1 MILLF
6 SIVSFKN
13 FIPMKTIMALLTF
26 QFLILLN
33 VAAQERFTADT
44 LQTKLLW
51 LGEKVTGQHTGT
63 VYLKS
68 GWITWKDNKI
78 VSGEFDIDMTSLKE
92 SESNARL
99 EGHLKSDDFFA
110 VVKFP
115 VAILS
120 ITGSTSFDKGNGV
133 VTGTLTIKGITNPL
147 EFKAALQKKDEGMW
161 FYANIV
167 VDRTKYNIRY
177 GSGNFFDNLGDKTIF
192 DEFKLKVSLL
202 VK

>member
-13 FIPMKTIMALLTF
+13 FIPMKTIIALLTF

-63 VYLKS
+63 VNLKS

-177 GSGNFFDNLGDKTIF
+177 GSGNFYDNLGDKTIF

>member
-1 MILLF
+1 LF
-6 SIVSFKN
+6 SIVAFKN
-13 FIPMKTIMALLTF
+13 FIPMKGIMTLLTF
-26 QFLILLN
+26 QFLFLLN

-44 LQTKLLW
+44 MQTKLLW

-63 VYLKS
+63 VNLKS

-120 ITGSTSFDKGNGV
+120 ITGSTPFDKGTGV
-133 VTGTLTIKGITNPL
+133 VSGTLTIKGVTNPL
-147 EFKAALQKKDEGMW
+147 EFKAALQKKDDGMW

-177 GSGNFFDNLGDKTIF
+177 GSGNFYDNLGDKTIF
-192 DEFKLKVSLL
+192 DEFKVKVNLF